1 MCKRKRL
8 LGWGGVLLAVVL
20 ATGACLAQTPRADS
34 SRAAAA
40 AATRTRI
47 AHRVTLEQRLTAAA
61 DQANAVGTSGGVTA
75 QAVGTPV
82 YFGNTGN
89 YANSPPLRKFVDLL
103 PGLGPTGANNLGQY
117 LPIAVPDTTTYPGSD
132 YYIIELRQ
140 YVEQMHSDLPR
151 TKLRGYVQVTNKG
164 IAVSPIHYLGPLI
177 IAQKDRP
184 VRIKFTNK
192 LPTGSG
198 GNLFL
203 PVDTSI
209 MGAGTGPLG
218 MSRDVHPEPRH
229 APPAWWTDPLDQ

>member
-1 MCKRKRL
+1 MRSA
-8 LGWGGVLLAVVL
+8 LA
-20 ATGACLAQTPRADS
+20 
-34 SRAAAA
+34 
-40 AATRTRI
+40 
-47 AHRVTLEQRLTAAA
+47 E
-61 DQANAVGTSGGVTA
+61 GVTA

-103 PGLGPTGANNLGQY
+103 PGLGPTNANNLGQY
-117 LPIAVPDTTTYPGSD
+117 LPIAVPDTTSYPGSD

-218 MSRDVHPEPRH
+218 MSEMYTQNRATLHLHGGLTPWISDGTPHQWITPKGETTSYPKGVSVRNVSDMPDPGDGVH
-229 APPAWWTDPLDQ
+229 DLLLQ